1 MPTDLTIAEAITDPL
16 IGLLLKADG
25 LDRDSFAELLTTA
38 ARGNREQKL
47 ANLHQERAEHF
58 YLRLAA
64 AEPVEISCA
73 QCA

>member
-1 MPTDLTIAEAITDPL
+1 MPTDLTVTEAITDPL

-38 ARGNREQKL
+38 ARGHLEQKL
-47 ANLHQERAEHF
+47 ANLHEERAEHF

-64 AEPVEISCA
+64 AEPVDARCA